1 MLEIN
6 NKKIEVTKKLLE
18 KECGITNFPVVFRLT
33 NQLIKKQGKSSG
45 KADQLNFGK
54 SFSFPS
60 WFNAQDDEKGTIEIR
75 YFKTTKGFGDQKTY
89 LPNEV
94 TMGSRADIT
103 VPETDLDLIYFLA
116 LHIRNANSKYRDPS
130 RKPWFFL
137 EDLVKEAEI
146 KANKKKLLNKIDTLL
161 WNEEFGLSDDKL
173 REVAKTYEISMV
185 DKKSLDQIRVILDP
199 LAKANPD
206 EFLERTNNKKDMKLV
221 AFLND
226 CVDHKIIG
234 HKKVRN
240 SHSWYILTD
249 TGDTDE
255 KICSIRKDEKPMEK
269 LASYLLKTDETN
281 IHGYLKSRLE
291 EFKLSEDMMA

>member
-6 NKKIEVTKKLLE
+6 NKRIEVTKKLLE
-18 KECGITNFPVVFRLT
+18 KECGITSYPVIFRLT
-33 NQLIKKQGKSSG
+33 NQLIRRSGKSKG
-45 KADQLNFGK
+45 KADQLNYGK

-60 WFNAQDDEKGTIEIR
+60 WFNAQDDEKGSIVVR
-75 YFKTTKGFGDQKTY
+75 YYKNVKGFGDERTF

-94 TMGSRADIT
+94 TMGHRADIT
-103 VPETDLDLIYFLA
+103 IPETELDLIYFLC
-116 LHIRNANSKYRDPS
+116 LHSRNANSEYRDKS

-137 EDLVKEAEI
+137 EDLFKEAEI

-161 WNEEFGLSDDKL
+161 WNETHGLSDDKL
-173 REVAKTYEISMV
+173 KEVAKTYEISMV
-185 DKKSLDQIRVILDP
+185 DKKSPDQIRVILDP
-199 LAKANPD
+199 IAKSNPD

-221 AFLND
+221 VFLND

-240 SHSWYILTD
+240 THSWYILTE
-249 TGDTDE
+249 TGERDE
-255 KICSIRKDEKPMEK
+255 KICSIRKEEKPMEK

-281 IHGYLKSRLE
+281 IQGYLKSRLE
-291 EFKLSEDMMA
+291 EFKLSEDAVV